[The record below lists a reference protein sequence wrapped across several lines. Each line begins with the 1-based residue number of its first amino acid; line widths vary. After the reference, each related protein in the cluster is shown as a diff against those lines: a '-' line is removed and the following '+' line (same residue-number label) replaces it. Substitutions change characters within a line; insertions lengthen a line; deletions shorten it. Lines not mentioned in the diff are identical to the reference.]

1 MCPGEARVR
10 SRIVWLLSL
19 LLLLGHCL
27 PAGAQFAGAKIARI
41 EIRHVGPQAASEA
54 LIRANIRVKPGDPYL
69 RQAIDDD
76 VRNLY
81 GTGFF
86 YNIQVSDEFTA
97 DGVVL
102 TYSLQGKPRLT
113 EIKFSGNKKYSDSKL
128 RKKLTSKTG
137 EPLDERKLF
146 TDSQEMQ
153 KMYQKSGYPRTTVE
167 YVLSIDEAAGRGT
180 ATFRIAES
188 PKVRIIKVEF
198 PGAQAFK
205 ESKLRRVIKTRKHW
219 MFSWLTGSGHLK
231 DEVLEDDRERLSEWY
246 RDHGYIDF
254 ELKDVQFL
262 NPTPKSLLVRFIIH
276 EGQQYKVG
284 AVTFTG
290 NKVFSTREI
299 TNSLPKFAR
308 PDKDMKIG
316 PNGLPMDVG
325 AVFTPKGLTK
335 DIEAVEDFYGS
346 KGYVDVSGGSRNLR
360 VIRIPNTETGTMDLE
375 FQIDEGQKYM
385 IEKIE
390 IRGNNKTKDKV
401 IRRELAVAPGETF
414 DMVRVKLSQ
423 QRLQGLNYFEKVE
436 ARPESTELPNYK
448 NLVVGVDEKS
458 TGNLTVGAGFSSVDS
473 IVGFAEVSQGNFDLF
488 HPPTFTGGG
497 QKFRLR
503 LQMGTERQDYSVSF
517 IEPWFLGKRLSLGVD
532 LYYHEWKYQS
542 TGDLYDE
549 TRLGGRVSL
558 TRALGSEF
566 LIGSISYTLEQIGID
581 LNPGY
586 HGWLYEGIPGSAT
599 GQGGRGGPAGSYPG
613 PQAQPI
619 PPNVPEAILA
629 EEGNTLASR
638 LGGSL
643 AYDTRNSVQ
652 LPNRGQRTELI
663 GEFVGGPLGGDNE
676 YYKLELRSAWYFRGL
691 APGHVLELVGRT
703 GVTESL
709 TDDDVPFY
717 DRFYLGG
724 MYTLRGFRYRRVSP
738 REPGFNEPIGGD
750 TYWFGSVEYS
760 IPIITRLR
768 FAVFYDIG
776 NVASDPYD
784 WDFSNF
790 SDNWG
795 LGIRLNL
802 PIGPLRLDYGIPIH
816 YQKPND
822 GDGEFQFGVGWERP
836 F

>member
-1 MCPGEARVR
+1 MFPAKIKPG
-10 SRIVWLLSL
+10 SWCTWLLALVL
-19 LLLLGHCL
+19 LLIHCL
-27 PAGAQFAGAKIARI
+27 PVPAQFAAAKVARI
-41 EIRHVGPQAASEA
+41 EVRHIGPQAASEA
-54 LIRANIRVKPGDPYL
+54 LIRANIRVKSGDPYL
-69 RQAIDDD
+69 RQAVDDD

-81 GTGFF
+81 ATGFF
-86 YNIQVSDEFTA
+86 YNIQVSDEMTA

-102 TYSLQGKPRLT
+102 TYSVQGKPRLT
-113 EIKFSGNKKYSDSKL
+113 EIKFSGNKKYSDAKL
-128 RKKLTSKTG
+128 RRKLTSKTG

-167 YVLSIDEAAGRGT
+167 YVLNIDEAAGRGT
-180 ATFRIAES
+180 ATFRINES
-188 PKVRIIKVEF
+188 PKVKIIQVEF
-198 PGAQAFK
+198 PGTQAF
-205 ESKLRRVIKTRKHW
+205 SQRKLRKVIKTRKHW

-231 DEVLEDDRERLSEWY
+231 DEVLEDDRERLAEWY

-254 ELKDVQFL
+254 DLKEVQFE
-262 NPTPKSLLVRFIIH
+262 NPTPRKLIVRFILN
-276 EGQQYKVG
+276 EGRQYKVG
-284 AVTFTG
+284 AVSFTG
-290 NKVFSTREI
+290 NALFSTQEI
-299 TNSLPKFAR
+299 TNGMPKFVR
-308 PDKDMKIG
+308 PGKGVEIG

-325 AVFTPKGLTK
+325 AVFTPKGLNK
-335 DIEAVEDFYGS
+335 DIQAVEDFYGS
-346 KGYVDVSGGSRNLR
+346 KGHVDVSSGTRNL
-360 VIRIPNTETGTMDLE
+360 VVNRIPNTDTGTIDLE
-375 FQIDEGQKYM
+375 FKVDEGQKSY

-423 QRLQGLNYFEKVE
+423 QRLEGLNYFEKVD
-436 ARPESTELPNYK
+436 ARPESTELPNRK

-458 TGNLTVGAGFSSVDS
+458 TGNLTVGAGFSSVDAV
-473 IVGFAEVSQGNFDLF
+473 VGFAEITQGNFDLF
-488 HPPTFTGGG
+488 HPPTFTGAG

-503 LQMGTERQDYSVSF
+503 LQMGTRRQDYLISF
-517 IEPWFLGKRLSLGVD
+517 IEPWFLGKRLALGID
-532 LYYHEWKYQS
+532 LYYHDWSYQS
-542 TGDLYDE
+542 IGNIYDE
-549 TRLGGRVSL
+549 TRGGGRVSL

-581 LNPGY
+581 LDPGY

-599 GQGGRGGPAGSYPG
+599 GQGGRGGPAGPLPG

-619 PPNVPEAILA
+619 PPNLPEAIL
-629 EEGNTLASR
+629 EESGYSLASR

-652 LPNRGQRTELI
+652 LPNKGQRTELL

-691 APGHVLELVGRT
+691 APGHVLEVVGRT
-703 GVTESL
+703 GTTDSL
-709 TDDDVPFY
+709 DEGDVPFY

-750 TYWFGSVEYS
+750 TYWFGSIEYS
-760 IPIITRLR
+760 VPIIERLR
-768 FAVFYDIG
+768 FAAFYDIG
-776 NVASDPYD
+776 NVSSDAYD
-784 WDFSNF
+784 WDFSNY
-790 SDNWG
+790 SDNFG
-795 LGIRLNL
+795 FGIRLNL
-802 PIGPLRLDYGIPIH
+802 PIGPLRLDYGIPIN

-822 GDGEFQFGVGWERP
+822 GSGQFQFGVGWERP